1 MNEIIIGVVSAV
13 AGGIAGAILGNHIGW
28 LNSKKLLIR
37 QEYLKYCNVFR
48 EPFINLIIK
57 LRHEDLPYNIS
68 VSDIIKENLSTLDFA
83 IERLKPYI
91 NNAKSKQINEA
102 FDQLKVP
109 YKKYIDE
116 CIRDSALTIY
126 NFDKS
131 DIKKIPGTED
141 FETGKDLAIH
151 NLQNIID
158 LVK

>member
-13 AGGIAGAILGNHIGW
+13 AGGIAVAILGNHIGW
-28 LNSKKLLIR
+28 LNSKKLLKR
-37 QEYLKYCNVFR
+37 QEFLKACNVFR

-57 LRHEDLPYNIS
+57 LRHEKLPYNIS
-68 VSDIIKENLSTLDFA
+68 ISDIIKENLSTPDFA
-83 IERLKPYI
+83 IERLRPYI
-91 NNAKSKQINEA
+91 NNIKSKQINEA

-109 YKKYIDE
+109 CKNIDE
-116 CIRDSALTIY
+116 GIRDSALKIY
-126 NFDKS
+126 DFDKS
-131 DIKKIPGTED
+131 TLKEIPETQG